1 MNLIQQIQ
9 TTPKWK
15 EFEEWYD
22 NFNGTKNAHDE
33 QVYWED
39 LSIRKF
45 KVLQFPFQ
53 KGVFEKFIESQEG
66 KFEQTWVGQTLG
78 NHTYRI
84 YDSVGNYC
92 STYSFEEALLWY
104 FNN

>member
-1 MNLIQQIQ
+1 MD
-9 TTPKWK
+9 
-15 EFEEWYD
+15 WYD
-22 NFNGTKNAHDE
+22 NFNGTKDAHDE

-66 KFEQTWVGQTLG
+66 VFEQTSNADFSNRTHSIWTVETG
-78 NHTYRI
+78 YKK
-84 YDSVGNYC
+84 SK
-92 STYSFEEALLWY
+92 SFEELLIWY